1 MNPENF
7 PPHIK
12 QLFQNREL
20 TTNQKIATLAAFM
33 PDIPGTPAPDDHRE
47 LGMKIK
53 HLAEEGKI
61 RLGKFDK
68 NFILEIETVA

>member
-1 MNPENF
+1 MNVDSF

-12 QLFQNREL
+12 QLFQNKDM

-33 PDIPGTPAPDDHRE
+33 PNQPDVPKIDHNHE

-53 HLAEEGKI
+53 YLVEEGKI
-61 RLGKFDK
+61 RFKLDK
-68 NFILEIETVA
+68 NFKLEIENLS